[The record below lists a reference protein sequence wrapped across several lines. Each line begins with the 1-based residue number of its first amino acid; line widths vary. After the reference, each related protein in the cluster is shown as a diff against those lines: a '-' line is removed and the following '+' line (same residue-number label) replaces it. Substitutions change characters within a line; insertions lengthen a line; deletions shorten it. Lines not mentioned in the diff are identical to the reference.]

1 MLPIVRVV
9 KRIPDGSVW
18 QRYRAYRLPDVRG
31 FARVYLPAG
40 TRWWNPLG
48 GWVTPPGNRGVN
60 LFHPSHPFAI
70 SCHGPD
76 GAKRFY
82 IDIIRAS
89 TIARD
94 VIEYLDLY
102 LDVMIDA
109 AGLVTEK
116 DEEHLH
122 RLDVTERSSVR
133 RARDDVRARITAGD
147 PLFDPGSDYFALP
160 TGALALE
167 PVLPD

>member
-1 MLPIVRVV
+1 VHPIVRVS

-18 QRYRAYRLPDVRG
+18 QRYRAYRLPDVQG

-48 GWVTPPGNRGVN
+48 GWVTPPGSRGVN
-60 LFHPSHPFAI
+60 VFHPSHPFAI
-70 SCHGPD
+70 SCHGPE

-82 IDIIRAS
+82 IDIVRAS
-89 TIARD
+89 TIAED

-109 AGLVTEK
+109 AGSVTEK

-122 RLDVTERSSVR
+122 RLDVSEQSSVR
-133 RARDDVRARITAGD
+133 RARDDVRARIAAKD
-147 PLFDPGSDYFALP
+147 PLFDAQSEYFALP
-160 TGALALE
+160 PGAAALE
-167 PVLPD
+167 PLPD

>member
-18 QRYRAYRLPDVRG
+18 QRYRAYRLSDVEG
-31 FARVYLPAG
+31 FSRVYLPSG

-48 GWVTPPGNRGVN
+48 GWVTPPGSRGVH
-60 LFHPSHPFAI
+60 LFHPIHPFVI

-82 IDIIRAS
+82 IDIVRAS
-89 TIARD
+89 TIAD
-94 VIEYLDLY
+94 DAIEYLDLY

-109 AGLVTEK
+109 ARSVSEK
-116 DEEHLH
+116 DEHQLG
-122 RLDVTERSSVR
+122 RLDEAERSFVR
-133 RARDDVRARITAGD
+133 RGRDDVRARIAAND
-147 PLFDPGSDYFALP
+147 PLFDPTSRYFALP
-160 TGALALE
+160 QDAAALE
-167 PVLPD
+167 AVPD

>member
-1 MLPIVRVV
+1 VYPVVRVV

-31 FARVYLPAG
+31 VARVYLPAG
-40 TRWWNPLG
+40 TRWWNPVG
-48 GWVTPPGNRGVN
+48 GWVTPPGSRGIN
-60 LFHPSHPFAI
+60 LFHPDRPFVI

-82 IDIIRAS
+82 IDIVRSS
-89 TIARD
+89 TISDD

-109 AGLVTEK
+109 AGSVSEK
-116 DEEHLH
+116 DEEHLQQ
-122 RLDVTERSSVR
+122 LDVGEQSAVR
-133 RARDDVRARITAGD
+133 RARDDVRAGIAAGD
-147 PLFDPGSDYFALP
+147 PLFDPASEYFALP
-160 TGALALE
+160 PDAAALE
-167 PVLPD
+167 PAPD